1 MKIRKVYISGDLV
14 PDNEAKISIYDS
26 AVLLGDTVTEST
38 RTYNYKPF
46 KLIEHVER
54 LYKSL
59 KLTRIDPGMT
69 KEEMIKIS
77 ENLLEVNK
85 HTYGDDEDCWVAIIS
100 TTNNSSKQTR
110 SNEKHQLNNYEI
122 CA

>member
-1 MKIRKVYISGDLV
+1 MQNRKVYISGDLV

-38 RTYNYKPF
+38 RTFNYKPF
-46 KLIEHVER
+46 KLIEHVDR

-59 KLTRIDPGMT
+59 KLTRIDSGMT
-69 KEEMIKIS
+69 KDEMIKVS

-85 HTYGDDEDCWVAIIS
+85 ETYGD
-100 TTNNSSKQTR
+100 
-110 SNEKHQLNNYEI
+110 NEAVSYTHLTLPTK
-122 CA
+122 A